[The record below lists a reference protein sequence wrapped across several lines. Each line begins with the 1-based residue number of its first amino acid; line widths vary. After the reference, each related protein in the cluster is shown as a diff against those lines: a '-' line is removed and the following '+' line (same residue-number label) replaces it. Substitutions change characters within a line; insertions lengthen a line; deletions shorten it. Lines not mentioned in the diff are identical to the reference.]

1 MRGNR
6 CSADMARVVRIFKT
20 LRNHWK
26 KSTVGFCLL
35 AYGSNWMYGKYC
47 DNLLRRAAC
56 QEAEVFGNQ
65 IIYPNAAA
73 KKATVFLNPAACK
86 GKARTLFEKNAAPIL
101 HLAGIDVHVVKTD
114 YEGQA
119 KKMLEL
125 MENTDLIIVAGG
137 DGTLQEVVTGLLRRT
152 DQDSFSKIPIG
163 FIPLGTT
170 NTLSQTLY
178 PQSENK
184 VQHIS
189 DATLSIL
196 KGETVPLDV
205 LQIKGEQEQPVFA
218 LNGLRWGSYRDA
230 AAKST
235 KYWYLGPLKT
245 RAAHLFST
253 LKEWP
258 QRHEASILFLGPT
271 ERPPEEE
278 PNVLSGRPPLHVRLY
293 RRLVRYWSPPV
304 VELPVEVAPEP
315 WEEAQLSAVELSIST
330 QNLQPDLTR
339 PLDSMSVCIEPDS
352 ISKSEFISLGVEK
365 TQNPQLCPK
374 GAQVLQVSRCNVQLP
389 EGTAGHFSIDSEEYD
404 AMSVEVTLLPRRL
417 RFFCHPSQKVKLT
430 QSSPAST

>member
-1 MRGNR
+1 
-6 CSADMARVVRIFKT
+6 MARVVRIFKT

-56 QEAEVFGNQ
+56 QEAQVFGNQ
-65 IIYPNAAA
+65 LIYPNTTA

-86 GKARTLFEKNAAPIL
+86 GKARTLFEKNVAPIL
-101 HLAGIDVHVVKTD
+101 HLAGIDVYVVKTD

-119 KKMLEL
+119 KQMLEL

-137 DGTLQEVVTGLLRRT
+137 DGTLQEVITGLLRRA
-152 DQDSFSKIPIG
+152 DQASFSKIPIG

-170 NTLSQTLY
+170 STISRTLY

-189 DATLSIL
+189 NATLSIL
-196 KGETVPLDV
+196 KGETMPLDV

-218 LNGLRWGSYRDA
+218 LSGLRWGSYRDA
-230 AAKST
+230 AEKST

-253 LKEWP
+253 LTWP

-278 PNVLSGRPPLHVRLY
+278 AKGIQVRPPLYVRIY
-293 RRLVRYWSPPV
+293 RRLAKYWSNPK
-304 VELPVEVAPEP
+304 VEVPVEVAPEP

-330 QNLQPDLTR
+330 QNHEPDLTR
-339 PLDSMSVCIEPDS
+339 QMDSMSICIEPDT

-365 TQNPQLCPK
+365 THNPQLCPK
-374 GAQVLQVSRCNVQLP
+374 DAQILYVSHCNIQLP

-404 AMSVEVTLLPRRL
+404 AMSVEVTLLPRKL
-417 RFFCHPSQKVKLT
+417 RFFCHPSQKERFT
-430 QSSPAST
+430 QGSPAST

>member
-1 MRGNR
+1 M
-6 CSADMARVVRIFKT
+6 AARVVRIFKT

-56 QEAEVFGNQ
+56 QEAQVFGHQ
-65 IIYPNAAA
+65 LIYPNTAV
-73 KKATVFLNPAACK
+73 KKATVFLNPAACR

-101 HLAGIDVHVVKTD
+101 HLAGVDVHVVKTD

-119 KKMLEL
+119 KKMVELLES
-125 MENTDLIIVAGG
+125 TDLIIVAGG
-137 DGTLQEVVTGLLRRT
+137 DGTLQEVITGLLRRD
-152 DQDSFSKIPIG
+152 DQASFSKIPIG
-163 FIPLGTT
+163 LIPLGET

-178 PQSENK
+178 PRSENK

-189 DATLSIL
+189 DATISIL
-196 KGETVPLDV
+196 QGETVPLDV
-205 LQIKGEQEQPVFA
+205 LQIKGDQEQPVFA

-235 KYWYLGPLKT
+235 KYWYLGPLKA

-258 QRHEASILFLGPT
+258 QRHEASVLFLGPT

-278 PNVLSGRPPLHVRLY
+278 AKEQLGRPPLHVRIY
-293 RRLVRYWSPPV
+293 RRLLHYWSPPK
-304 VELPVEVAPEP
+304 VEVPVEVAPEP
-315 WEEAQLSAVELSIST
+315 WEEAHLSAVELSIST
-330 QNLQPDLTR
+330 QNQQPDLARTM
-339 PLDSMSVCIEPDS
+339 DSMSVCIEPDS

-365 TQNPQLCPK
+365 TLDPRLCPK
-374 GAQVLQVSRCNVQLP
+374 DARILHVSRCNIQLP
-389 EGTAGHFSIDSEEYD
+389 EGTEGHYSIDSEEYD
-404 AMSVEVTLLPRRL
+404 AMSVEVTLLPRKL
-417 RFFCHPSQKVKLT
+417 RFFCHPSQKEKFT
-430 QSSPAST
+430 QSPPATT

>member
-1 MRGNR
+1 
-6 CSADMARVVRIFKT
+6 MARVVRIFKT

-35 AYGSNWMYGKYC
+35 AYGGNWMYGKYC

-56 QEAEVFGNQ
+56 QEAQVFGNQ
-65 IIYPNAAA
+65 LIHPNTAV

-86 GKARTLFEKNAAPIL
+86 GKAKNLFEKNAAPLL
-101 HLAGIDVHVVKTD
+101 HLAGLDVTVVKTD

-119 KKMLEL
+119 KKLLEL

-137 DGTLQEVVTGLLRRT
+137 DGTLQEVITGLLRRP
-152 DQDSFSKIPIG
+152 DQDVFSKIAIG
-163 FIPLGTT
+163 FIPLGVT
-170 NTLSQTLY
+170 NTLSRTLY
-178 PQSENK
+178 PQSDNK

-205 LQIKGEQEQPVFA
+205 LQIKGENEQPVFA
-218 LNGLRWGSYRDA
+218 VTSLRWGSYRDA

-258 QRHEASILFLGPT
+258 QRHQAAILYLGPT
-271 ERPPEEE
+271 EKPPEE
-278 PNVLSGRPPLHVRLY
+278 PAVKPGRPPLHVRIY
-293 RRLVRYWSPPV
+293 RRLVQYWSPPKL
-304 VELPVEVAPEP
+304 ELPVEVPPEP
-315 WEEAQLSAVELSIST
+315 WAEVQLSATELTIST
-330 QNLQPDLTR
+330 QNRRPDITG
-339 PLDSMSVCIEPDS
+339 PLDFMRICIEPDT
-352 ISKSEFISLGVEK
+352 ISKSEFISLGTEK
-365 TQNPQLCPK
+365 MQDPVVCPK
-374 GAQVLQVSRCNVQLP
+374 DAQVINASRCSVQLP
-389 EGTAGHFSIDSEEYD
+389 QGTEGHFSIDSEEYE
-404 AMSVEVTLLPRRL
+404 AMSAEVTLLPRKL
-417 RFFCHPSQKVKLT
+417 RFLCHPSQKEQFT
-430 QSSPAST
+430 QSPATST